1 MLPTRLT
8 RARVYGSYYGNAFF
22 GGGGDGDAAEF
33 SVAAFMDDM
42 KSDTL
47 ATLLAFRFTLLHAVY
62 MWAVVLPVLTAAIY
76 VVLTPLLTLL
86 MPKNAADKKS
96 DKRH

>member
-1 MLPTRLT
+1 
-8 RARVYGSYYGNAFF
+8 
-22 GGGGDGDAAEF
+22 
-33 SVAAFMDDM
+33 MDDM

-76 VVLTPLLTLL
+76 VVLTPVLTRL
-86 MPKNAADKKS
+86 MPKSAADKKT